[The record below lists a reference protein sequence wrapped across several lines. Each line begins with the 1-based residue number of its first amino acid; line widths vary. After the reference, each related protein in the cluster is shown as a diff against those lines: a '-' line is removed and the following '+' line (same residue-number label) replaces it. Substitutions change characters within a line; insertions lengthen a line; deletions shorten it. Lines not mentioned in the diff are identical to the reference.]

1 MNLKDLDELQ
11 KLRVEVAKD
20 IYVHNFLKDAINTNS
35 KVNFEDNFG
44 PANQAFKHADYFIA
58 ASLKETLTLKALN
71 RRINKKQ
78 EMDERQKQTQLKTP
92 TSWNK

>member
-20 IYVHNFLKDAINTNS
+20 IYIHIFLKDAINTNS
-35 KVNFEDNFG
+35 KVNFEDNLG

-58 ASLKETLTLKALN
+58 ASMKETLTLRALN

-78 EMDERQKQTQLKTP
+78 EMDEQQKQSK
-92 TSWNK
+92 

>member
-20 IYVHNFLKDAINTNS
+20 IYIHIFLKDAINTNS
-35 KVNFEDNFG
+35 KVNFENNLG

-58 ASLKETLTLKALN
+58 ASMKETLTLRALN

-78 EMDERQKQTQLKTP
+78 EMDERQKQSK
-92 TSWNK
+92 